1 MELPDFPLDIQE
13 LSVTMSTKHKPSICK
28 LISDTQKI
36 STITVEA
43 LNTFRDQQ
51 KFKLYRLVKVSET
64 ASYDMESSMSVSV
77 TSDDYKN
84 LSMTKS
90 NKRSKFVASCF
101 CSRRPG
107 YYLTNVYS
115 FNLLITV
122 LSLTLFVIDTKL
134 AQNRISGT
142 FTLIL
147 TSFSFKVV
155 TSKTL
160 PTISYL
166 TSLDKYQIINIVY
179 LALCCVW
186 HSVCASL
193 SIDQE
198 RKFLL
203 DKIVLCCF
211 ATFFTLI
218 QVVFGLSFINSYQ
231 KIKALE
237 RLEEK
242 FVAQLDPIDLDEVD
256 D

>member
-1 MELPDFPLDIQE
+1 MI
-13 LSVTMSTKHKPSICK
+13 
-28 LISDTQKI
+28 
-36 STITVEA
+36 
-43 LNTFRDQQ
+43 
-51 KFKLYRLVKVSET
+51 
-64 ASYDMESSMSVSV
+64 
-77 TSDDYKN
+77 
-84 LSMTKS
+84 KS
-90 NKRSKFVASCF
+90 NKKSKFVATCF

-193 SIDQE
+193 NIE
-198 RKFLL
+198 HEKKFYL

-211 ATFFTLI
+211 ASFFTLI
-218 QVVFGLSFINSYQ
+218 QLIFTLSFIRSYQ
-231 KIKALE
+231 NIKELKILE
-237 RLEEK
+237 DK
-242 FVAQLDPIDLDEVD
+242 FTSQLDPFQFQEYDED